1 VQIRDR
7 ANKKPL
13 IALSIIPKPAPPAR
27 AWWTSLAELVCQTK
41 NANKCSRGGQLQM
54 LIRKP
59 LPDLRMN
66 NTDRTGS
73 IKMSGSNKKHVTDG
87 FEGERK

>member
-1 VQIRDR
+1 
-7 ANKKPL
+7 
-13 IALSIIPKPAPPAR
+13 
-27 AWWTSLAELVCQTK
+27 
-41 NANKCSRGGQLQM
+41 M
-54 LIRKP
+54 LIRKS

-73 IKMSGSNKKHVTDG
+73 IKMSGSNKKNVTDG